1 MEDMRCHF
9 FLFYSGKTSMMYIEA
24 QSLKKGFFKN
34 CLNMLQTFLN
44 KLKKII
50 GSLGLSE
57 PMLSRQRA

>member
-34 CLNMLQTFLN
+34 CLNMLQTFF
-44 KLKKII
+44 
-50 GSLGLSE
+50 E
-57 PMLSRQRA
+57 